1 MTCEQIFLLYGT
13 GCMAVLMAIA
23 LYVII
28 REVILIN
35 KNETEN
41 CKRIKK
47 FSDCPASPTA
57 ETCKGRCS
65 SWF

>member
-1 MTCEQIFLLYGT
+1 MTYEQIFILFGI
-13 GCMAVLMAIA
+13 GCMAILMTIA
-23 LYVII
+23 LYMII

-47 FSDCPASPTA
+47 FSDCPKSPTA
-57 ETCKGRCS
+57 ETCKGRCG